1 MQTYTS
7 QNHPG
12 KVFRRRQPGETTQPD
27 DLCNSQSNSDD
38 LGWCRLGFSYDIK
51 EEDTDLWVYTEVEP
65 KPTDQKIKDLL
76 ERIDAMIDANKELLN
91 SAEERQ
97 ASLLSMR
104 DDLLK
109 LQDK

>member
-12 KVFRRRQPGETTQPD
+12 KVFRRRQPGEYTQPD
-27 DLCNSQSNSDD
+27 DLCNAKSNPAD
-38 LGWCRLGFSYDIK
+38 LGWGRLGFSYVIEE

-76 ERIDAMIDANKELLN
+76 ERIDAMIDANKELLT

-109 LQDK
+109 L